1 MEDLIQCKEIQEGVP
16 QEDMVHLDLEGALGE
31 EYGADREEWGQDLDQ
46 WVVDLNHRV
55 ADQDLWEVDLDQW
68 VVGQDQWVA
77 DQELW
82 EVEQEGADLL
92 ETSTPQQDL
101 AGQQG
106 EVQ

>member
-16 QEDMVHLDLEGALGE
+16 QEDIVHLDLEGAL
-31 EYGADREEWGQDLDQ
+31 REEWGQDLDQ

-77 DQELW
+77 DQEQW
-82 EVEQEGADLL
+82 EVEQEEADLL
-92 ETSTPQQDL
+92 ETSTPQQGL
-101 AGQQG
+101 AEQQG